1 MTTPHV
7 LVIGAGSVGR
17 RHLRNFA
24 ALGCRVAAMDPRA
37 DRLDEAHREVAL
49 TQADTT
55 LEAALAHAVGCDG
68 VVVASPPSFHVAQCT
83 AALERG
89 LPVLLE
95 KPVSPTLA
103 EASHLATVVRQSGR
117 PLLLGYTYRWW
128 PPLQRFRERLQQ
140 GEIGRVLHVRCVMSA
155 HLADW
160 HPWERY
166 QDFFMAS
173 AALGGGALL
182 DESHFIDLM
191 LWIFG
196 EPSSVWGHMSR
207 LSSLEIE
214 TDDNVDAVMRYGAGP
229 TVSIHLDLF
238 GRPHEKHIVA
248 VGETGTLHWSF
259 EPNQIRLGRKDSQH
273 WQDETFA
280 HERNDM
286 FTGVAR
292 EFMDIIAGDGSPSCT
307 IEDGCAVMRVIEA
320 VRESTR
326 RGLAITLEGHHSR

>member
-1 MTTPHV
+1 
-7 LVIGAGSVGR
+7 
-17 RHLRNFA
+17 
-24 ALGCRVAAMDPRA
+24 MDPRA
-37 DRLDEAHREVAL
+37 DRLEEAGTEVAL
-49 TQADTT
+49 TQAHTV
-55 LEAALAHAVGCDG
+55 LEAALAHADNYDG

-83 AALERG
+83 AALERR

-95 KPVSPTLA
+95 KPVSPALA
-103 EASHLATVVRQSGR
+103 EALHLADVVRQSGR

-140 GEIGRVLHVRCVMSA
+140 GEIGGVLHVRCVMSA

-173 AALGGGALL
+173 SALGGGALL

-196 EPSSVWGHMSR
+196 EPSSVWGQMSR
-207 LSSLEIE
+207 LSALEIE
-214 TDDNVDAVMRYGAGP
+214 TDDNVDAVMRHGAGP

-259 EPNQIRLGRKDSQH
+259 EPNHVRLGRSGPQD

-280 HERNDM
+280 YERNDM

-292 EFMDIIAGDGSPSCT
+292 EFMDIMAGRGAPSCT

-326 RGLAITLEGHHSR
+326 SGRVIPLEAPHSR

>member
-1 MTTPHV
+1 MTQPHLLV
-7 LVIGAGSVGR
+7 LGSGSVGR
-17 RHLRNFA
+17 RHLRNFS

-37 DRLDEAHREVAL
+37 DRLDEARSEVELTHAASDLESAL
-49 TQADTT
+49 GLDRF
-55 LEAALAHAVGCDG
+55 DG
-68 VVVASPPSFHVAQCT
+68 VIVASPPSYHVAQCT
-83 AALERG
+83 AALEQG

-95 KPVSPTLA
+95 KPVSPRLEQTADLA
-103 EASHLATVVRQSGR
+103 RTVERTRQ

-128 PPLQRFRERLQQ
+128 PPLRRFRERLRQ

-173 AALGGGALL
+173 ATLGGGALL

-191 LWIFG
+191 LWMFG
-196 EPSSVWGHMSR
+196 PPTSVWGHVAR

-214 TDDNVDAVMRYGAGP
+214 TDDNVDAFLGYDAGP
-229 TVSIHLDLF
+229 AVSIHLDLY

-248 VGETGTLHWSF
+248 VGETGTMQWSF
-259 EPNQIRLGRKDSQH
+259 DPNRIRLGRDGGQE
-273 WQDETFA
+273 WEDEVFT
-280 HERNDM
+280 HDRNDM
-286 FTGVAR
+286 FQGVAI
-292 EFMDIIAGDGSPSCT
+292 EFLDVIAGRTEPSCT
-307 IEDGCAVMRVIEA
+307 IADGVDVMRVIEA

-326 RGLAITLEGHHSR
+326 SSRSITLEQSYPR